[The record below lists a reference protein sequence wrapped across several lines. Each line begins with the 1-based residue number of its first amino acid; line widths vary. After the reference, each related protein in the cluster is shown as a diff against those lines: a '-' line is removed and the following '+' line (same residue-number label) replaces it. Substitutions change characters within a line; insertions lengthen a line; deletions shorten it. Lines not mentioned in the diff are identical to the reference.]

1 MKKIKMFAF
10 FVVLMLFSTNVNAA
24 SVTIGRS
31 ATTIT
36 KGSRVTFYVNVN
48 NAASWQ
54 LSGSGYGATSGC
66 SLSDDDRTGFFQSGE
81 NGSKTLYVTCTSTDI
96 GQIGFSVT
104 GTIAYMENGK
114 QVKMPVS
121 TGTQVSVVKPRD
133 PDSNNYLSSLGVE
146 GYELSPEFNKDT
158 LEYSVTVPASVS
170 TVKVVASKDS
180 QYASDP
186 VGTGDI
192 EVSEGLNK
200 LKVTVTSETNVLRE
214 YTLNVT
220 VKDENPIKVNV
231 NSNDYTIVKNAKN
244 LTKPDNFEAT
254 TIKINDIEVPAFK
267 NETLNIILVGV
278 KDEAGNIYLSIYN
291 ESKKEY
297 SLFNSNKSAVLNLY
311 IMNIKDEKEGFHKD
325 TIKVNG
331 NTYEGLVSDVDN
343 SVILVYAKNLNDGYD
358 NYYLYNENNNT
369 FTIYNDSITKSLK
382 EELDRYKQVLMYGAG
397 VVGFLLLLVIILI
410 FRRPK
415 RKVVYK
421 GSLEETKEEDKKE
434 SLEDAEEK
442 QEEVVEEKKLSK
454 KELKALRKEE
464 KRKKKQ
470 ARKEKHEVE
479 EEALEE
485 VKEETKEE
493 DKKEVVEEVKENKE
507 LSRTEAIRK
516 VKDAEKIVDN
526 FDNKSKKSS
535 RREEDEEEFASLDK
549 TRDIKL
555 RKVKEKLEETPKN
568 AKIEDRDEVG
578 EEDEMF
584 DLLTDGK
591 RNKKR
596 K

>member
-1 MKKIKMFAF
+1 MKKRY
-10 FVVLMLFSTNVNAA
+10 LLLLPLLFLTNNVNAA
-24 SVTIGRS
+24 AYVSPS
-31 ATTIT
+31 SSTIT
-36 KGSRVTFYVNVN
+36 TGSSVYFTVTLTG
-48 NAASWQ
+48 AASWEVYGT
-54 LSGSGYGATSGC
+54 SSGATSGC
-66 SLSDDDRTGFFQSGE
+66 SMTEVDDSRTGYNKTQYIYSGYC
-81 NGSKTLYVTCTSTDI
+81 KATSI
-96 GQIGFSVT
+96 GQIGFSVKGNYSDQDGGVHYIDV
-104 GTIAYMENGK
+104 GTTVN
-114 QVKMPVS
+114 
-121 TGTQVSVVKPRD
+121 VVAPRQA
-133 PDSNNYLSSLGVE
+133 DSNNYLSSLGIE
-146 GYELSPEFNKDT
+146 GYEITPAFNKDT

-278 KDEAGNIYLSIYN
+278 KNEAGDIYLSIYN

-297 SLFNSNKSAVLNLY
+297 TLFNSNKSAILNLY

-343 SVILVYAKNLNDGYD
+343 SVILVYAKNLTDGYD

-415 RKVVYK
+415 KKVVYK

-434 SLEDAEEK
+434 VLEEVEEK
-442 QEEVVEEKKLSK
+442 QEEVIEEKKKFSK

-470 ARKEKHEVE
+470 AKKEKLE
-479 EEALEE
+479 EEEESLKEALEE
-485 VKEETKEE
+485 PKEEEKH
-493 DKKEVVEEVKENKE
+493 EEVKENKE

-516 VKDAEKIVDN
+516 VKNAEKIVDN
-526 FDNKSKKSS
+526 FDNKSKKPS

>member
-1 MKKIKMFAF
+1 
-10 FVVLMLFSTNVNAA
+10 
-24 SVTIGRS
+24 
-31 ATTIT
+31 
-36 KGSRVTFYVNVN
+36 
-48 NAASWQ
+48 
-54 LSGSGYGATSGC
+54 
-66 SLSDDDRTGFFQSGE
+66 
-81 NGSKTLYVTCTSTDI
+81 
-96 GQIGFSVT
+96 
-104 GTIAYMENGK
+104 
-114 QVKMPVS
+114 
-121 TGTQVSVVKPRD
+121 
-133 PDSNNYLSSLGVE
+133 
-146 GYELSPEFNKDT
+146 
-158 LEYSVTVPASVS
+158 
-170 TVKVVASKDS
+170 
-180 QYASDP
+180 
-186 VGTGDI
+186 
-192 EVSEGLNK
+192 
-200 LKVTVTSETNVLRE
+200 
-214 YTLNVT
+214 
-220 VKDENPIKVNV
+220 
-231 NSNDYTIVKNAKN
+231 
-244 LTKPDNFEAT
+244 
-254 TIKINDIEVPAFK
+254 
-267 NETLNIILVGV
+267 
-278 KDEAGNIYLSIYN
+278 
-291 ESKKEY
+291 
-297 SLFNSNKSAVLNLY
+297 
-311 IMNIKDEKEGFHKD
+311 MNIKDEKEGFHKD

-415 RKVVYK
+415 KKVVYK
-421 GSLEETKEEDKKE
+421 EVLEETKEEDKKE
-434 SLEDAEEK
+434 ALEEVEDK

-470 ARKEKHEVE
+470 AKKEKLEEE

-493 DKKEVVEEVKENKE
+493 DKKDVVEEVKENKE

-535 RREEDEEEFASLDK
+535 RREEEEEEFASLDK